1 MTFAVLILKKLR
13 RQKIRTPRTAA
24 GFSISTVQEDERA
37 RSARPAEVA
46 AAVTV
51 LHNLAS
57 VDSNALSASA
67 RAALDV
73 AAHA

>member
-1 MTFAVLILKKLR
+1 MTFAGKKLI
-13 RQKIRTPRTAA
+13 RQKIRTPRTA
-24 GFSISTVQEDERA
+24 GFSINTVQEDGRA
-37 RSARPAEVA
+37 RIARRADVA

-51 LHNLAS
+51 LHDLAS
-57 VDSNALSASA
+57 VDSDALSASA